1 MPFKLVPT
9 PVLELILNE
18 APATPQTDQAIAE
31 LQRLR
36 DVHCHLLTHFV
47 AVKQQTEASTAG
59 LQSLLGE
66 VKPQP
71 TAHLT
76 RGLLE

>member
-1 MPFKLVPT
+1 MPFSLVPT
-9 PVLELILNE
+9 KVLEILLNE
-18 APATPQTDQAIAE
+18 APVNPQTEQAIAE

-47 AVKQQTEASTAG
+47 AIRNQTEASTAG
-59 LQSLLGE
+59 LQSLIDE
-66 VKPQP
+66 IESDS

-76 RGLLE
+76 WDHLE